1 MTSRTFAWAAL
12 ALAAS
17 AAQTQTQAQ
26 TQTPAQP
33 AVTVYGRV
41 DLSAAQQADAPSN
54 RELRN
59 GSGSRFG
66 LRGVE
71 DLGGGLRALFQ
82 LEHRFNAN
90 DGTQS
95 TSRFWEGKSIVGIE
109 GGFGRITLGREENPA
124 YTFGQSPADPW
135 GTDTVASNGSIV
147 NGRIGSTRYSNSVN
161 YRIAA
166 GGFTFGAQVA
176 KSEGNQPVNGN
187 LDKRPYSAGLAYV
200 QGPWQ
205 VGVGFENP
213 ADRDDR
219 WASINGS
226 YDFGIVRVGA
236 FYGSGKNVSAQ
247 KVEGALVSV
256 VAPIGQGE
264 LRTSYGRLKN
274 KDVAD
279 NGVLDKQ
286 FGIGYHHALSKRTT
300 LYADLVNERRD
311 GMPSDRRENGYD
323 VGIKHNF

>member
-1 MTSRTFAWAAL
+1 MTSRVFASTAL
-12 ALAAS
+12 AVAAATAAS
-17 AAQTQTQAQ
+17 AAHAQLQA
-26 TQTPAQP
+26 PAP
-33 AVTVYGRV
+33 SSVTVYGRV
-41 DLSAAQQADAPSN
+41 DLSIAQQADAPSN

-59 GSGSRFG
+59 GSGSRLG
-66 LRGVE
+66 VRGVE
-71 DLGGGLRALFQ
+71 DLGGGLRGVFQ

-90 DGTQS
+90 DGTQT
-95 TSRFWEGKSIVGIE
+95 TSRFWEGKAIVGVE

-124 YTFGQSPADPW
+124 YTFSQAVADPW

-176 KSEGNQPVNGN
+176 ESRDNEPISGN
-187 LDKRPYSAGLAYV
+187 LDKRPYSAGLAYA

-205 VGVGFENP
+205 FGVGFENP

-219 WASINGS
+219 WASVNGS
-226 YDFGIVRVGA
+226 YNFGIVKVGA
-236 FYGSGKNVSAQ
+236 FYGNGKNASAE

-256 VAPIGQGE
+256 VAPIGSGE
-264 LRTSYGRLKN
+264 VRTSYGRLKN

-279 NGVLDKQ
+279 GVLDKQ
-286 FGIGYHHALSKRTT
+286 FGVGYHYFVSKRTT
-300 LYADLVNERRD
+300 LYADAVNERRD
-311 GMPSDRRENGYD
+311 GMPSNRRETGYD
-323 VGIKHNF
+323 VGIRHNF